1 MDLNRQ
7 RIFSRVIDVDFYG
20 INVDGSG
27 SVDELNSQLDYK
39 GNATV
44 QTKQGFFVSTFARM
58 FKGADSKH
66 GRLVF
71 PIQVTGTLNNPKCSV
86 VD

>member
-1 MDLNRQ
+1 LNRQ
-7 RIFSRVIDVDFYG
+7 RIFSQQINVDFYG
-20 INVDGSG
+20 VDVVGSG
-27 SVDELNSQLDYK
+27 SVDELNSRLDYK

-44 QTKQGFFVSTFARM
+44 QTKQGFFVSTFARI

-66 GRLVF
+66 GRLIF
-71 PIQVTGTLNNPKCSV
+71 PIRVTGTLNNPKCSV